1 MGKNNSSEI
10 RVAPFGEL
18 LVNDHSNVNKLLHL
32 VKCSRV
38 NFGAFPNSSVFFAG
52 NNANKENSGEKAL
65 KPPQSHLKSIIDLI
79 YNDEEARDY
88 FKKAVERSNPKGAFV
103 KENRLKMAECK
114 YCIED
119 IYKAIENNEKWAIL
133 EGDSQPD
140 LFIESDKFILIIE
153 GKLTEPHT
161 TTKTTYLMSRNQMLR
176 HIQGAIEYNR
186 QNNQNKK
193 IIAFYIVPE
202 TFSQIEEIKKGDK
215 FVDILEKESV
225 RISDQKYVDLIT
237 SSYYGYTTWEKV
249 EKKFK
254 IAFRAII
261 D

>member
-1 MGKNNSSEI
+1 MGNNSSEI
-10 RVAPFGEL
+10 RVAPFGKL
-18 LVNDHSNVNKLLHL
+18 LVKDHSNVSKLLHL
-32 VKCSRV
+32 VKCSNV
-38 NFGAFPNSSVFFAG
+38 NFGTFSNDDIFFAG
-52 NNANKENSGEKAL
+52 NNANKNNTGEMAL
-65 KPPQSHLKSIIDLI
+65 KPPQEHLKSIIDLI
-79 YNDEEARDY
+79 YCDENAREY
-88 FKKAVERSNPKGAFV
+88 FKKAVEKSHVSA
-103 KENRLKMAECK
+103 KENRLKMAGRE
-114 YCIED
+114 YYIED

-133 EGDSQPD
+133 EGTSKPD
-140 LFIESDKFILIIE
+140 LFIESDRFILIIE

-176 HIQGAIEYNR
+176 HIQGAIEHNR

-225 RISDQKYVDLIT
+225 RISDHKYIDLIT

-249 EKKFK
+249 EKKFN

-261 D
+261 E